1 LFGATGSELGFL
13 GSIGSVTSGGL
24 LQVVIDKVNDSVK
37 QNNPLILLSDVM
49 SVLSPMFKVILDSGS

>member
-24 LQVVIDKVNDSVK
+24 LQFVIDKVNDSVK
-37 QNNPLILLSDVM
+37 QNNLLIWLSDVM
-49 SVLSPMFKVILDSGS
+49 SVTNPLLKVILDSGS